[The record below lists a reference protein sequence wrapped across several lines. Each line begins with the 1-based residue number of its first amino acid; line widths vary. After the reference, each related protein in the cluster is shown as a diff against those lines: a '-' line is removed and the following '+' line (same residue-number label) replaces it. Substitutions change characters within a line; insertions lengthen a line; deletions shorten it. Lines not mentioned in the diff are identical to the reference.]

1 MRTGVAQLP
10 LHGGRAP
17 AWLFQRMTKLAREL
31 LRLLV
36 EEFGPEE
43 ALTRLS
49 DPFWFQAFGCV
60 LGFDWHSS
68 GVTTTVCGAVSEAVA
83 GHEADYGFFVAGGK
97 GRRSRRTPEQIRA
110 FCDGSGL
117 DGEALV
123 WRSRLTAKIDSA
135 AVQDGYQVYQH
146 TFLCT
151 LDGTWAVVQQGMN
164 EKTGMARRYHWLR
177 SPAADDL
184 VNDPH
189 AAVCCDAR
197 HDDVLNLVAGENEPV
212 RQRSIDLSRLDP
224 DRLLRELNRV
234 ASLDLPRRH
243 GIFLRDLNTD
253 RLKSALLKTYE
264 TVPEDYA
271 ALLSVPGVGAKSLR
285 ALALVAELLYG
296 TQATCRDPARFSF
309 AHGGKDGIPYP
320 VDRETY
326 DRTIELL
333 HTFTW
338 RSRVDLSEKQEAFRR
353 LTRWNER
360 FRETGG
366 VGSGGATPRRSAR
379 GAGAGPVQ
387 LELFE
392 RG

>member
-1 MRTGVAQLP
+1 MRTGIAQLP

-17 AWLFQRMTKLAREL
+17 AWLFERMTKLAREI

-43 ALTRLS
+43 VLTRLA

-83 GHEADYGFFVAGGK
+83 GRETDYGFFVAGGK
-97 GRRSRRTPEQIRA
+97 GRRSRRTPEQIRS

-123 WRSRLTAKIDSA
+123 WRSRLTAKVDSA

-164 EKTGMARRYHWLR
+164 ERTGMARRYHWLR
-177 SPAADDL
+177 APGPDNF

-197 HDDVLNLVAGENEPV
+197 HDEVLNLVAGENEPV
-212 RQRSIDLSRLDP
+212 RQGSIDVSRLDP
-224 DRLLRELNRV
+224 EQLLRELNHV
-234 ASLDLPRRH
+234 ACLDLPRRH
-243 GIFLRDLNTD
+243 GIFLRDLDTA
-253 RLKSALLKTYE
+253 RLKSVLVQTYE
-264 TVPEDYA
+264 TVPDDYA
-271 ALLSVPGVGAKSLR
+271 SLLSVPGLGAKGLR
-285 ALALVAELLYG
+285 ALAFVAELLYG
-296 TQATCRDPARFSF
+296 TRAACRDPARFSF

-338 RSRVDLSEKQEAFRR
+338 RSHIDLSEKQKAFRR
-353 LTRWNER
+353 LTQWSDR

-366 VGSGGATPRRSAR
+366 GDSAPSPHIRRA
-379 GAGAGPVQ
+379 AAGPVQ
-387 LELFE
+387 LDLFDA
-392 RG
+392 G